1 MSSMPATEPKY
12 TPALAFRSLTPLYDA
27 AIGMFTR
34 ESRWREALVAAI
46 DLKPGE
52 RLLDVG
58 CGTGSLLVRLH
69 AAQPAA
75 HLVGLDPDPS
85 VLQRAERKLRG
96 LSPPPALHLGFLTR
110 EFAAEHG
117 PFDVIT
123 SSLVLHQVPLAQK
136 TDLLVGIRD
145 ALRPDGRVYI
155 ADYGLQTTRT
165 MRAMFRLTVQALDGL
180 ADTQPNADGIFPTLI
195 ERAGFGDIGSRS
207 ILQTPT
213 GEIWLYSGRRPV

>member
-1 MSSMPATEPKY
+1 MSSMPAKEPKY

-46 DLKPGE
+46 DLKSGE

-75 HLVGLDPDPS
+75 HLVGLGPDPS
-85 VLQRAERKLRG
+85 VLQRAKRKLRG
-96 LSPPPALHLGFLTR
+96 LSPSPALYLSFLTR
-110 EFAAEHG
+110 EFAAERG

-123 SSLVLHQVPLAQK
+123 SSLVFHQVALAQK

-145 ALRPDGRVYI
+145 ALRPHGRLLI
-155 ADYGLQTTRT
+155 ADYGLQTTRA
-165 MRAMFRLTVQALDGL
+165 MRAMFRLTVQALDGV
-180 ADTQPNADGIFPTLI
+180 ADTQPNADGILPALI
-195 ERAGFGDIGSRS
+195 ERAEFDDVSSCS
-207 ILQTPT
+207 ILHACT
-213 GEIWLYSGRRPV
+213 G